1 MRTPPK
7 ETGTLWDV
15 EGGIRWLAAE
25 VERGRRI
32 VGGRRI
38 VRREW
43 RRGNRG
49 GIVGSKET
57 IVRIVRTFFRTDDDE
72 ESPLK

>member
-1 MRTPPK
+1 M
-7 ETGTLWDV
+7 ETGTLWDDV
-15 EGGIRWLAAE
+15 EGGMWCLAAE

>member
-1 MRTPPK
+1 M
-7 ETGTLWDV
+7 ETGTLRDDV

-25 VERGRRI
+25 VESGRRI
-32 VGGRRI
+32 GGGRRI

-49 GIVGSKET
+49 GILGSKER
-57 IVRIVRTFFRTDDDE
+57 IVRIVRTFFPVVMMMR
-72 ESPLK
+72 SLHLKVT